1 MPAVDPTMEFINIYE
16 SAQAW
21 TNSISLPTEAASF
34 LSNIKDFLSSAW
46 ESLLAYLSLP
56 HVYWALIAFAITFTV
71 LVTLVLSLGFGP
83 GGVVFGSLAAAFQSS
98 MYGGFTPAGGLFAT
112 LTSLGMLGFFAP
124 AVTVIAAAIAF
135 SVALLPSLLI
145 QD

>member
-1 MPAVDPTMEFINIYE
+1 MPALDPTMDFNIYE
-16 SAQAW
+16 SAQVW

-34 LSNIKDFLSSAW
+34 LPSIKNGLSSAW
-46 ESLLAYLSLP
+46 ESFRVYLSLP
-56 HVYWALIAFAITFTV
+56 R
-71 LVTLVLSLGFGP
+71 
-83 GGVVFGSLAAAFQSS
+83 SLAAAFQSS

-124 AVTVIAAAIAF
+124 AVTVIAAVIAF
-135 SVALLPSLLI
+135 FLAGITFHYV